1 MLEALTEKVRLAAES
16 PHRRLA
22 PNVARRYYRRNQ
34 LFFKKV
40 ESRTVRAAR
49 YSETLML
56 VGVMS
61 VLVSN
66 VQ

>member
-1 MLEALTEKVRLAAES
+1 MDDRYFTEEI
-16 PHRRLA
+16 
-22 PNVARRYYRRNQ
+22 NY
-34 LFFKKV
+34 LFEIA
-40 ESRTVRAAR
+40 ESRTARAAR
-49 YSETLML
+49 YSETPML